1 MPDPDFESDGFFD
14 EPESVDLVLEP
25 PDLELSDL
33 ELSDLELSDLE
44 LSDFDPPDSEL
55 SDFDPPD
62 SDELEDSDFS
72 DRTLALTPW
81 SFL

>member
-1 MPDPDFESDGFFD
+1 MTLGRRSADAGQLGLPDPDFESDGFFD

-33 ELSDLELSDLE
+33 ELSDLELSD
-44 LSDFDPPDSEL
+44 
-55 SDFDPPD
+55 FDPPD
-62 SDELEDSDFS
+62 SDELEDFDFS
-72 DRTLALTPW
+72 DRPLALTPW